1 MLTNNHQRYI
11 HSLLSHIESE
21 VQEGIANLD
30 GADPASLFP
39 RYVDYPDAKRIDAL
53 RVHLA
58 RLRSVI
64 RRFMDAQGM
73 ANTETR
79 SVNASWAFQ
88 TRMALASNAVF
99 ELRPNY
105 VRGYGELDEQ
115 GEQDCRA
122 LSAELS
128 LLLDDISRELRQQP
142 LLLPSD
148 RAKDELLAAL
158 VDAIERHQLLE
169 LRSSV
174 QSLLAVNDG
183 DRVEVAMLGRV
194 SSGKSSLVNAL
205 LGQALL
211 PVGAIPVTAVVTRI
225 RHGETLQIKAV
236 DIEGRVQDIA
246 LDELPNYIAES
257 GNADNHLRLREV
269 TIEVPSEILRDGI
282 VVTDTPGLGSLHLK
296 ASAHALTYLPRCDL
310 GIITI
315 DASATLSTQDMDLA
329 RALQQAHASRLVL
342 LTKSDTVSAEALEQQ
357 RSYIEKS
364 LTQAL
369 QEPVTVAEVSVA
381 AEQAGALER
390 WRETSFRDALNACAK
405 EHEVRARRRLA
416 DLGRRVCVVLEQALK
431 EQSASVSTA
440 SSPSTSGNALATLSD
455 IESSLRTLAS
465 DLGYRGAEVVL
476 NDALSALPAAN
487 ESSASSHIQ
496 VLAGQLA
503 DEVVRDMV
511 TGLKRAATG
520 IDAEQAASM
529 MRGAPPFVLQL
540 PDVPRY
546 ALRGPRAWRRHVL
559 RKRLDRDFQTPLQ
572 NAFLAYGR
580 ELKNWLVQVS
590 HLLRRALGSDVLAT
604 QAATG
609 DAASLSADL
618 AHIRALMDTSTT
630 PSA

>member
-1 MLTNNHQRYI
+1 MLTKNHQRYI
-11 HSLLSHIESE
+11 HSLLGHIENE
-21 VQEGIANLD
+21 VQDGIANLD

-53 RVHLA
+53 RMHLA

-79 SVNASWAFQ
+79 SVDASWAFQ
-88 TRMALASNAVF
+88 TRMALARNAVF
-99 ELRPNY
+99 ELRPSY

-148 RAKDELLAAL
+148 RARDELLVAL
-158 VDAIERHQLLE
+158 VDVIERYQLLE

-174 QSLLAVNDG
+174 QNLLAVTDG

-205 LGQALL
+205 LGQPLL
-211 PVGAIPVTAVVTRI
+211 PVGAIPVTAVITRI
-225 RHGETLQIKAV
+225 RFGETLQIKAV
-236 DIEGRVQDIA
+236 DIEGKEQDIA
-246 LDELPNYIAES
+246 LDDLPNYIAES

-269 TIEVPSEILRDGI
+269 TIALPSDILRDGI

-315 DASATLSTQDMDLA
+315 DASATLSVQDVDLA
-329 RALQQAHASRLVL
+329 RALQQAHAARLVL
-342 LTKSDTVSAEALEQQ
+342 LTKSDTVSAQALEQQ

-381 AEQAGALER
+381 AGHAGALEH
-390 WRETSFRDALNACAK
+390 WLETSFRDALNACAR

-416 DLGRRVCVVLEQALK
+416 DLGRRVCVVLQQALK
-431 EQSASVSTA
+431 EQSTSVSTA
-440 SSPSTSGNALATLSD
+440 SPSTASPSTSGNALATLSD
-455 IESSLRTLAS
+455 IERRLRTLAS

-476 NDALSALPAAN
+476 NDALSALPATD

-496 VLAGQLA
+496 ALAGQLA

-520 IDAEQAASM
+520 MDAEQAASM
-529 MRGAPPFVLQL
+529 MRAAPPFVLQL

-546 ALRGPRAWRRHVL
+546 ALRGPGAWRRHVL
-559 RKRLDRDFQTPLQ
+559 RKRLERDFQAPLQ
-572 NAFLAYGR
+572 NAFLAYGQ
-580 ELKNWLVQVS
+580 ELKHWLVQVCQ
-590 HLLRRALGSDVLAT
+590 LLRRALGSDVLTT
-604 QAATG
+604 QATTG
-609 DAASLSADL
+609 DVASISADL
-618 AHIRALMDTSTT
+618 ARIQALMDT
-630 PSA
+630 